1 MASISKSTV
10 VGVVLGA
17 GVLYAAKQ
25 ELPTL
30 KEHPFHTSVIAF
42 FLLLAIT
49 LILNDDARILAF
61 MRGLGEILLPWRKG
75 GS

>member
-1 MASISKSTV
+1 MATISKSTV

-49 LILNDDARILAF
+49 LIFLPQ
-61 MRGLGEILLPWRKG
+61 GLLGKPDVEKV
-75 GS
+75 